1 MGSYKRVFD
10 PLDLEIIDLVYET
23 ALVQI
28 AARDPLSDPV
38 KELER
43 QETVKKLVFAVA
55 QPGSVEFDDLLD
67 KVVLEYAPKFFV
79 SPATPPPASEID
91 GEGVKRPA

>member
-38 KELER
+38 KDWNH
-43 QETVKKLVFAVA
+43 QEAGVRGRAAWLRRVRRFAGQGSRVRS
-55 QPGSVEFDDLLD
+55 QILCFPG
-67 KVVLEYAPKFFV
+67 
-79 SPATPPPASEID
+79 TPPPASEID